1 MHLDL
6 DSSLAAA
13 VQLKIVLF
21 LPAEVRLDL
30 GFLLGMSC
38 GCNVLQ
44 GAHDDDDD
52 DDDCSSENLL
62 ICQQQQL

>member
-6 DSSLAAA
+6 GSSLAAA
-13 VQLKIVLF
+13 VQSKIVLF
-21 LPAEVRLDL
+21 LPAEMRLDL

-44 GAHDDDDD
+44 GAHDGDD

>member
-1 MHLDL
+1 MYLDL

-13 VQLKIVLF
+13 VQSKIVLF

-52 DDDCSSENLL
+52 GDCSSENLL